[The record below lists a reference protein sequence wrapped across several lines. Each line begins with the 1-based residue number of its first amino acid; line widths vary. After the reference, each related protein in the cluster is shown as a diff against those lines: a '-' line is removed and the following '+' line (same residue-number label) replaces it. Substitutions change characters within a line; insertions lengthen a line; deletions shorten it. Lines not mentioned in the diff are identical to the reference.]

1 MRRILVIGPAGSGK
15 SWLAR
20 HLREALG
27 LPVIQLDTMFWQP
40 GWVPMPQA
48 EWEELQRR
56 EAAADEWIAE
66 GLHDTTVHLW
76 LDAAD
81 TVIFID
87 ASPFASVWRVSR
99 RRLSGEGEGDGPEG
113 CEPAPAHVALA
124 KFGAYLWEYWTK
136 TRSQLLAEL
145 RHERPGQR
153 VIVLRRG
160 RDLREFV
167 DSLPRAAESVEA

>member
-20 HLREALG
+20 HLKEALG

-87 ASPFASVWRVSR
+87 ASPFASVCPVSSR
-99 RRLSGEGEGDGPEG
+99 RLCGEGEGDGTAG
-113 CEPAPAHVALA
+113 CEPTRPPLALA